1 LKANAKRSNKA
12 TQTCNNKHKEAS
24 FYSRTNNNPYE
35 ATQLER
41 TVRKTKRPQKPMAI
55 EYK

>member
-1 LKANAKRSNKA
+1 LKANGSNKA